1 MLVGKHCTRNVI
13 TIRKSESVVEA
24 AQRMRQYHVGDLV
37 VVEGERDVPVGVLTD
52 RDLVVGILAKNLD
65 HLTQLEVGDV
75 VIHEVMVAHEGEDVS
90 DVLHRMQKRGVRRV
104 PVVDRAGALSGIF
117 TLDDVLGLLADDMAT
132 VFALVKRQRQR
143 EVERRA

>member
-13 TIRKSESVVEA
+13 TIRKSETVVEA
-24 AQRMRQYHVGDLV
+24 ARCMRRYHVGDLV
-37 VVEGERDVPVGVLTD
+37 VVDGERDIPIGVLTD
-52 RDLVVGILAKNLD
+52 RDLVVSILAKD
-65 HLTQLEVGDV
+65 VEHLTQLEVGDV
-75 VIHEVMVAHEGEDVS
+75 VTHEVMVAREDEDVS
-90 DVLHRMQKRGVRRV
+90 DVLHRMQKKGVRRV
-104 PVVDRAGALSGIF
+104 PVVDALGVLTGIF